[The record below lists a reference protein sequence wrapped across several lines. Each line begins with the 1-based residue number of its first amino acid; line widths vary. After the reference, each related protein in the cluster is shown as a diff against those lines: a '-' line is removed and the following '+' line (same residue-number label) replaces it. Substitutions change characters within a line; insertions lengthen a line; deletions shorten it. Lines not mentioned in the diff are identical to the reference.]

1 MTKKGEN
8 MGRAYEVRKA
18 SIQKTG
24 AAKAK
29 LYSNY
34 AKEIYLA
41 AKKGVPE
48 IESNVLLKRIVD
60 KAKKEQ
66 VPGDIIHRAI
76 EKAKG
81 AGGEDYETIV
91 YEGFGPGASTLI
103 IKTLTDN
110 VNRTVGFV
118 RAAFNKV
125 HKSLGVTNSVS
136 YNYDYLA
143 IVSIKSE
150 EEEKVFNALLEE
162 GIELVDFENED
173 GELVITVSPSD
184 HNKVK
189 DCLEKIIPDV
199 TYELDE
205 EGMYPKDKV
214 TLEGEDLE
222 TFQKLYKMLDEIE
235 DVTEIY
241 HNVELNDNN

>member
-1 MTKKGEN
+1 

-24 AAKAK
+24 AMKAK

-41 AKKGVPE
+41 AKGNPE
-48 IESNVLLKRIVD
+48 IETNINLKRVCE

-66 VPGDIIHRAI
+66 VPSDIINRAI

-81 AGGEDYETIV
+81 TGGEDYEVIY

-103 IKTLTDN
+103 IRTLTDN
-110 VNRTVGFV
+110 VNRTVGMV

-143 IVSIKSE
+143 ILSIKTTKDE
-150 EEEKVFNALLEE
+150 ELFNALLEND
-162 GIELVDFENED
+162 IEPVDFEVED
-173 GELVITVSPSD
+173 GEVVISLKPAD
-184 HNKVK
+184 HNKAK
-189 DCLEKIIPDV
+189 DVIENVIPNV
-199 TYELDE
+199 SYEIDE
-205 EGMYPKDKV
+205 EGMYAKDKI

-222 TFQKLYKMLDEIE
+222 TFQKLYKMLDEID
-235 DVTEIY
+235 DVTDIY
-241 HNVELNDNN
+241 HNVNL

>member
-1 MTKKGEN
+1 

-18 SIQKTG
+18 SIQKNG
-24 AAKAK
+24 AVKAK

-48 IESNVLLKRIVD
+48 LESNISLKHLVE

-66 VPGDIIHRAI
+66 VPMDIIKRAI
-76 EKAKG
+76 DKAKG
-81 AGGEDYETIV
+81 SGGEDYTEVI
-91 YEGFGPGASTLI
+91 YEGFGPGASTFI

-110 VNRTVGFV
+110 VNRTVGEI

-143 IVSIKSE
+143 IISFKSDD
-150 EEEKVFNALLEE
+150 EEKIFEELLNA
-162 GIELVDFENED
+162 GIEIIDLESND
-173 GELVITVSPSD
+173 GEITITANPKD
-184 HNKVK
+184 INKVK
-189 DCLEKIIPDV
+189 EELEKIIPGIEY
-199 TYELDE
+199 TYDE
-205 EGMYPKDKV
+205 VGMFAKEEV
-214 TLEGEDLE
+214 TLTGEDKE
-222 TFQKLYKMLDEIE
+222 IYDKLYNLLDAID
-235 DVTEIY
+235 DVSAIY
-241 HNVELNDNN
+241 TNVKLD

>member
-1 MTKKGEN
+1 

-24 AAKAK
+24 AVKAK

-41 AKKGVPE
+41 AKKGSPE
-48 IESNVLLKRIVD
+48 IDSNVMLKRIVD
-60 KAKKEQ
+60 KAKKDQ
-66 VPGDIIHRAI
+66 VPNDIVNRAI

-81 AGGEDYETIV
+81 AGGDDYSEVT

-143 IVSIKSE
+143 IVSFPCDDE
-150 EEEKVFNALLEE
+150 ELIFNAIIEA
-162 GIELVDFENED
+162 GIDAIDFENED
-173 GELVITVSPSD
+173 GSLTITVNPSE
-184 HNKVK
+184 HNQLRDV
-189 DCLEKIIPDV
+189 LESLIPNID
-199 TYELDE
+199 YQFDE
-205 EGMYPKDKV
+205 VGMFPKDKV
-214 TLEGEDLE
+214 VLEGEDKE
-222 TFQKLYKMLDEIE
+222 VFDKLYHMLDEID

-241 HNVELNDNN
+241 HNVEL

>member
-1 MTKKGEN
+1 

-41 AKKGVPE
+41 AKKGTPD
-48 IESNVLLKRIVD
+48 IEANVSLKRLVE

-76 EKAKG
+76 DKAKG
-81 AGGEDYETIV
+81 AGGEDYEVVT

-103 IKTLTDN
+103 IRTLTDN
-110 VNRTVGFV
+110 VNRTVGMV

-125 HKSLGVTNSVS
+125 HKSLGVSNSVS

-143 IVSIKSE
+143 IISVKSDLE
-150 EEEKVFNALLEE
+150 EEIFNSLLEN
-162 GIELVDFENED
+162 GIEPLDYENEN
-173 GELVITVSPSD
+173 GEIVISVNPSD

-189 DCLEKIIPDV
+189 DVLENLIPNV
-199 TYELDE
+199 VYELDE
-205 EGMYPKDKV
+205 EGMYAKDKV
-214 TLEGEDLE
+214 TLEKEDLE
-222 TFQKLYKMLDEIE
+222 TFEKLMKMLDEID
-235 DVTEIY
+235 DVTDIY
-241 HNVELNDNN
+241 HNVNL

>member
-1 MTKKGEN
+1 

-29 LYSNY
+29 LYSTF

-41 AKKGVPE
+41 AKGNPE
-48 IESNVLLKRIVD
+48 VDTNINLKRMVEKAKKNQVPSDIINRAID
-60 KAKKEQ
+60 KAKGSG
-66 VPGDIIHRAI
+66 GD
-76 EKAKG
+76 
-81 AGGEDYETIV
+81 DYQTVV

-125 HKSLGVTNSVS
+125 NKSLGVTNSVS

-143 IVSIKSE
+143 IISFNYENSDEVFETVLDAGIEIIDLESE
-150 EEEKVFNALLEE
+150 E
-162 GIELVDFENED
+162 
-173 GELVITVSPSD
+173 GEVTITCNPTD
-184 HNKVK
+184 AHNVK
-189 DCLEKIIPDV
+189 DVLEKLIPNIE
-199 TYELDE
+199 YELDE
-205 EGMYPKDKV
+205 VGMYPKEKV
-214 TLEGEDLE
+214 VLEGEDKELFE
-222 TFQKLYKMLDEIE
+222 KLYNLLDDIE
-235 DVTEIY
+235 DVTDIY
-241 HNVELNDNN
+241 HNVELD

>member
-1 MTKKGEN
+1 

-24 AAKAK
+24 AIKAK
-29 LYSNY
+29 TYSTF

-48 IESNVLLKRIVD
+48 IESNVVLKRMVEKAKKAQVPSDIINRAID
-60 KAKKEQ
+60 KAKG
-66 VPGDIIHRAI
+66 V
-76 EKAKG
+76 
-81 AGGEDYETIV
+81 GGEDYHEVI

-110 VNRTVGFV
+110 VNRTVGMV

-125 HKSLGVTNSVS
+125 NKSLGVTNSVS

-143 IVSIKSE
+143 IISFKTTKE
-150 EEEKVFNALLEE
+150 EEIFEGLLDA
-162 GIELVDFENED
+162 GIEPVEFENVD
-173 GELVITVSPSD
+173 GELTISLHPND
-184 HNKVK
+184 ANKAK
-189 DCLEKIIPDV
+189 DIIENING
-199 TYELDE
+199 TTEYELDE
-205 EGMYPKDKV
+205 VGMYAKDEV
-214 TLEGEDLE
+214 DLNTEDLE
-222 TFQKLYKMLDEIE
+222 IFDRLYKLLDEIE

-241 HNVELNDNN
+241 HNVKERD

>member
-1 MTKKGEN
+1 

-29 LYSNY
+29 LYSTY

-41 AKKGVPE
+41 AKKGTPE
-48 IESNVLLKRIVD
+48 LESNITLKRVVE

-66 VPGDIIHRAI
+66 VPSDIINRAI
-76 EKAKG
+76 DKAKG
-81 AGGEDYETIV
+81 AGGEDYSEVI
-91 YEGFGPGASTLI
+91 YEGFGPGASTFI

-125 HKSLGVTNSVS
+125 NKSLGVTNSVS

-143 IVSIKSE
+143 IISFNSDKE
-150 EEEKVFNALLEE
+150 EELFEGLLNA
-162 GIELVDFENED
+162 GIELIDFEND
-173 GELVITVSPSD
+173 NGTITITANPTD
-184 HNKVK
+184 IHKVK
-189 DCLEKIIPDV
+189 DIVEKIIPNID
-199 TYELDE
+199 YIYDE
-205 EGMYPKDKV
+205 IGMYPKEYI
-214 TLEGEDLE
+214 TLEGEDKE
-222 TFQKLYKMLDEIE
+222 VFDKLYNMLDEID
-235 DVTEIY
+235 DVTAIY
-241 HNVELNDNN
+241 TNVK

>member
-1 MTKKGEN
+1 

-41 AKKGVPE
+41 AKKGTPD
-48 IESNVLLKRIVD
+48 IEANVALKRIVD

-66 VPGDIIHRAI
+66 VPGDIIKRAI

-81 AGGEDYETIV
+81 AGGEDYEVVT

-103 IKTLTDN
+103 IRTLTDN
-110 VNRTVGFV
+110 VNRTVGMV

-125 HKSLGVTNSVS
+125 HKSLGVNNSVS

-143 IVSIKSE
+143 IISVKSDLE
-150 EEEKVFNALLEE
+150 EEIFNALLED
-162 GIELVDFENED
+162 GIEPVDYEVEDNEI
-173 GELVITVSPSD
+173 VISVNPSD

-189 DCLEKIIPDV
+189 DVLEKLIPNV
-199 TYELDE
+199 EYELDE
-205 EGMYPKDKV
+205 EGMYAKDKI
-214 TLEGEDLE
+214 TLEQEDLE
-222 TFQKLYKMLDEIE
+222 TFQKLYKMLDEID
-235 DVTEIY
+235 DVTDIY
-241 HNVELNDNN
+241 HNVNL

>member
-1 MTKKGEN
+1 

-24 AAKAK
+24 AMKAK

-41 AKKGVPE
+41 AKGNPE
-48 IESNVLLKRIVD
+48 IETNINLKRVCE

-66 VPGDIIHRAI
+66 VPMDIIKRAI
-76 EKAKG
+76 DKAKG
-81 AGGEDYETIV
+81 AGGEDYTEVI
-91 YEGFGPGASTLI
+91 YEGFGPGASTFI

-110 VNRTVGFV
+110 VNRTVGEI

-143 IVSIKSE
+143 IISFKSN
-150 EEEKVFNALLEE
+150 EEEKIFEELLNA
-162 GIELVDFENED
+162 GIEIIDLESND
-173 GELVITVSPSD
+173 GEITITANPKD
-184 HNKVK
+184 INKVK
-189 DCLEKIIPDV
+189 EELEKIIPGIEY
-199 TYELDE
+199 TYDE
-205 EGMYPKDKV
+205 VGMFAKEEV
-214 TLEGEDLE
+214 TLTGEDKE
-222 TFQKLYKMLDEIE
+222 VYDKLYGLLDAID
-235 DVTEIY
+235 DVSAIY
-241 HNVELNDNN
+241 TNVKLD

>member
-1 MTKKGEN
+1 

-41 AKKGVPE
+41 AKKGTPE
-48 IESNVLLKRIVD
+48 IESNVLLKRLVD

-66 VPGDIIHRAI
+66 VPSDIINRAI
-76 EKAKG
+76 DKAKG
-81 AGGEDYETIV
+81 AGGEDYEVVT

-103 IKTLTDN
+103 IRTLTDN
-110 VNRTVGFV
+110 VNRTVGMV
-118 RAAFNKV
+118 RAAFNKI

-143 IVSIKSE
+143 IISVKDMNE
-150 EEEKVFNALLEE
+150 EEVFNALLEN
-162 GIELVDFENED
+162 GIEPVDFENED
-173 GELVITVSPSD
+173 GEIIITVKPTD

-189 DCLEKIIPDV
+189 DVLESIHPDV
-199 TYELDE
+199 HYELDE
-205 EGMYPKDKV
+205 EGMYAKDKV

-222 TFQKLYKMLDEIE
+222 LFERLLSLLE
-235 DVTEIY
+235 DIDDVSDIY
-241 HNVELNDNN
+241 HNVNL

>member
-1 MTKKGEN
+1 

-24 AAKAK
+24 AIKAK
-29 LYSNY
+29 TYSTF

-48 IESNVLLKRIVD
+48 IESNVILKRMVE
-60 KAKKEQ
+60 KAKKAQ
-66 VPGDIIHRAI
+66 VPSDIINRAI

-81 AGGEDYETIV
+81 VGGEDYHEVI

-110 VNRTVGFV
+110 VNRTVGMV

-125 HKSLGVTNSVS
+125 NKSLGVTNSVS

-143 IVSIKSE
+143 IISFKTSKE
-150 EEEKVFNALLEE
+150 EEIFEALLNE
-162 GIELVDFENED
+162 GIEPVEFEADNNELTISVHPND
-173 GELVITVSPSD
+173 INKTKDVI
-184 HNKVK
+184 
-189 DCLEKIIPDV
+189 EKIEPV
-199 TYELDE
+199 EYTLDE
-205 EGMYPKDKV
+205 VGMYAKDEII
-214 TLEGEDLE
+214 LNEEDLE
-222 TFQKLYKMLDEIE
+222 VFQKLYKMLDEIE

-241 HNVELNDNN
+241 HNVKNFEE